1 MLKRTLNLYLDPN
14 PSDGGS
20 NAGKGAGAFQMD
32 KTLPAEKANIEF
44 SMDEG
49 GSNDVTQTID
59 PEGAKALNGG
69 QDNKLGTETLP
80 PEIVKLKEKGATSES
95 EIGKEKGQKEAVVS
109 QKPKNKLGSLD
120 ALKPTTSAEA
130 QTKTTPQVDEVKK
143 ERDYS
148 MFPEAQRE
156 HFKKMG
162 GEAYDFLKVELPR
175 LQAKE
180 QELVQTQQQLKELW
194 GGEIPKHLG
203 QHPRA
208 YELHPQYQQLSDIY
222 SKSEFEREYA
232 KNALVRLKSGEPFQ
246 MLKGYR
252 KSDGQPVYELVETP
266 TASHE
271 VELGQMLNVAASQSV
286 DARNRLGA
294 MQQNYTKGYEND
306 LKYIEQIKTDRWPGL
321 KNPNDPI
328 HADIAEFMEA
338 VPQRFHDHPSTL
350 VSAALYSDYKKALAI
365 IDELKRTQITNGKI
379 KDEKALM
386 DPKTNG
392 NGLANT
398 NGATLEG
405 AALRSRIGIMANSKY
420 TPPGVL
426 TFDEND

>member
-1 MLKRTLNLYLDPN
+1 MEVAMLAKVPVH
-14 PSDGGS
+14 
-20 NAGKGAGAFQMD
+20 FQMD
-32 KTLPAEKANIEF
+32 KALPAEKANIEF
-44 SMDEG
+44 SMDDG
-49 GSNDVTQTID
+49 GSSDVTQTID

-80 PEIVKLKEKGATSES
+80 PEIVKLKEKGATSEA
-95 EIGKEKGQKEAVVS
+95 EIGKEGGQKQAVVP

-120 ALKPTTSAEA
+120 ALKPTTTTSTGTE
-130 QTKTTPQVDEVKK
+130 TKTTSGEEGKK

-180 QELVQTQQQLKELW
+180 QELAQTQQQLKELW

-208 YELHPQYQQLSDIY
+208 YELHPQYQALSNQY
-222 SKSEFEREYA
+222 NQVEFE
-232 KNALVRLKSGEPFQ
+232 KNFAYQQLVKLKAGEPFQ
-246 MLKGYR
+246 MLKGY
-252 KSDGQPVYELVETP
+252 KKDSGQPVYETIEAGTS
-266 TASHE
+266 AHE
-271 VELGQMLNVAASQSV
+271 VELSQMLNAASNVGMNVRQQLS
-286 DARNRLGA
+286 N
-294 MQQNYTKGYEND
+294 MQNNYTKGYDND
-306 LKYIEQIKTDRWPGL
+306 LKYIEQIKSDRWPGL

-350 VSAALYSDYKKALAI
+350 VSAALYSDYKKALAM

-379 KDEKALM
+379 KDDKALM
-386 DPKTNG
+386 DPRPNG
-392 NGLANT
+392 SSGSNG

-405 AALRSRIGIMANSKY
+405 AALRSRIGIAANSKY
-420 TPPGVL
+420 SPPV
-426 TFDEND
+426 